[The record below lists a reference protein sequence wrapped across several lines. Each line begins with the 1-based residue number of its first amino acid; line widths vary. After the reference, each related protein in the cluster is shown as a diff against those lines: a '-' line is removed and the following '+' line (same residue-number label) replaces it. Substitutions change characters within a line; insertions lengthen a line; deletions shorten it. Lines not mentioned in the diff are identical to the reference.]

1 MKDRETNHY
10 YLKCF
15 HDEFGREVDSLL
27 DKIESNKIPKGLEHY
42 GVAIKSRGKWLRVYF
57 SVKTDE
63 FYLEGFDSEG
73 NLTHIML

>member
-15 HDEFGREVDSLL
+15 HDEFGLEVDSLL
-27 DKIESNKIPKGLEHY
+27 DKIESDKIPKGLKHY

-73 NLTHIML
+73 NIRHIML

>member
-10 YLKCF
+10 YLKRF
-15 HDEFGREVDSLL
+15 HDEFGLEVDSLL
-27 DKIESNKIPKGLEHY
+27 DKIERNEIPKGLKHY
-42 GVAIKSRGKWLRVYF
+42 GVAIKSRDKWLRVYF
-57 SVKTDE
+57 SVETDE